1 MTRYRAIW
9 VLILA
14 SLLEGCMSDKPRYFA
29 KNLDIEIGGR
39 RAVSL
44 EWDGE
49 ETPSQPVFLRA
60 EILPGRGFN
69 TYQLRAFLPGRGQV
83 NLLTAP
89 PLEEALTFMNGG
101 PDDFYGNRSF
111 TVGGAIL
118 IPYANRIRGKFL
130 EAEKA
135 IETTVAGKTVRLPA
149 NWRGKQP
156 QAEWHAMHGLILD
169 QPLSDIALTS
179 RHGPDGH
186 ATVTGKLDAGDFR
199 GHWLSK
205 THLEFSASLRR
216 DAFEF
221 SAVAR
226 NTGSE
231 PAPIGI
237 GWHPY
242 FELPGGNRE
251 LARLHVPARQRA
263 LVNNYDDVF
272 PTGQLV
278 PVKGTPYDFSAPG
291 GAPLRDLFLDDCF
304 VDLVKNAAGE
314 TVAEIVDPGARYGIR
329 IIATAPEV
337 TAIQVYAPVN
347 RNFIA
352 LEPQFNWADPF
363 SPIWK
368 GRPTGMVMLAPGQSV
383 RYHVRLELFQP

>member
-1 MTRYRAIW
+1 MERHWRIW
-9 VLILA
+9 LLILVNL
-14 SLLEGCMSDKPRYFA
+14 SGGCMSEKPRFTA
-29 KNLDIEIGGR
+29 KNLDIQLGGR
-39 RAVSL
+39 AAVSL
-44 EWDGE
+44 EREPQEGLSE
-49 ETPSQPVFLRA
+49 PVFLRA

-69 TYQLRAFLPGRGQV
+69 IYQLRAYLPSRGQV
-83 NLLTAP
+83 NLFTAP

-135 IETTVAGKTVRLPA
+135 IETNIGGRTIRLPA

-169 QPLSDIALTS
+169 QPLSDITLTS
-179 RHGPDGH
+179 RNGPEGH
-186 ATVTGKLDAGDFR
+186 ATVSGKLDAGDFR
-199 GHWLSK
+199 GHWLSR
-205 THLEFSASLRR
+205 THLEFAASLRPGS
-216 DAFEF
+216 FEF
-221 SAVAR
+221 SVVAR
-226 NTGSE
+226 NAGNE
-231 PAPIGI
+231 PVPIGI

-242 FELPGGNRE
+242 FELLGGNRE

-278 PVKGTPYDFSAPG
+278 PVQGTPYDFSTPG

-304 VDLVKNAAGE
+304 VDLVKNPAGE
-314 TVAEIVDPGARYGIR
+314 TVAEIVDPAARYGIR
-329 IIATAPEV
+329 IIATSPEV

-368 GRPTGMVMLAPGQSV
+368 GRNTGMVMLAPGQSV

>member
-1 MTRYRAIW
+1 
-9 VLILA
+9 
-14 SLLEGCMSDKPRYFA
+14 MSEKPRFAA
-29 KNLDIEIGGR
+29 KNLDIQLGGR
-39 RAVSL
+39 PAVSL
-44 EWDGE
+44 EREIEDA
-49 ETPSQPVFLRA
+49 PSEPVFVRA

-69 TYQLRAFLPGRGQV
+69 IYQLRAYLPGRGQV
-83 NLLTAP
+83 NLFTAP

-135 IETTVAGKTVRLPA
+135 IETTIAGKTVRLPA
-149 NWRGKQP
+149 NWRGRQP

-169 QPLSDIALTS
+169 QALSEITLAS
-179 RHGPDGH
+179 RNGPEGH
-186 ATVTGKLDAGDFR
+186 ATVSGKLDAGDFR
-199 GHWLSK
+199 GHWLSQ
-205 THLEFSASLRR
+205 THLEFSASLRSR
-216 DAFEF
+216 AFEF
-221 SAVAR
+221 SVTAR
-226 NTGSE
+226 NTGNE
-231 PAPIGI
+231 PAPVGI

-251 LARLHVPARQRA
+251 VARLHVPARQRA

-278 PVKGTPYDFSAPG
+278 PVQGTAYDFSAPG

-314 TVAEIVDPGARYGIR
+314 TVAEIADPAARYGIR
-329 IIATAPEV
+329 IIATSPEV

-363 SPIWK
+363 SPVWK
-368 GRPTGMVMLAPGQSV
+368 GRHTGMVMLAPGQSV

>member
-1 MTRYRAIW
+1 MRNWLLLIAAI
-9 VLILA
+9 LT
-14 SLLEGCMSDKPRYFA
+14 GCMSEKPRYTA
-29 KNLDIEIGGR
+29 RNLDLELGGR
-39 RAVSL
+39 PAVSL
-44 EWDGE
+44 EREPAEGVTE
-49 ETPSQPVFLRA
+49 PVFLRA

-69 TYQLRAFLPGRGQV
+69 TYQLRAHLTSRGEV
-83 NLLTAP
+83 SLFTAP

-118 IPYANRIRGKFL
+118 VPYANRIRGKYL
-130 EAEKA
+130 EDEKA
-135 IETTVAGKTVRLPA
+135 IETAIAGKTVRLPA

-156 QAEWHAMHGLILD
+156 TAEWHAMHGLILD
-169 QPLSDIALTS
+169 QALSDIALTS

-186 ATVTGKLDAGDFR
+186 ATVSGRLAAGDFR

-205 THLEFSASLRR
+205 MELEFSATLREKT
-216 DAFEF
+216 FEF
-221 SAVAR
+221 AVIAK
-226 NTGSE
+226 NVGTE
-231 PAPIGI
+231 PAPVGI

-251 LARLHVPARQRA
+251 VARLHVPAGRRA

-272 PTGQLV
+272 PTGHLV
-278 PVKGTPYDFSAPG
+278 EVKGTPYDFSAPG
-291 GAPLRDLFLDDCF
+291 GAPLQDLFLDDCF
-304 VDLVKNAAGE
+304 VDLNKNPAGE
-314 TVAEIVDPGARYGIR
+314 TVAEIVDPVANYGVR

-352 LEPQFNWADPF
+352 LEPQFNWADPY

-368 GRPTGMVMLAPGQSV
+368 GRDTGMVTLAPGGQV
-383 RYHVRLELFQP
+383 RYQVRLELFRP